1 MWQHFTWNGVYKD
14 NAQSLTAKKKKKDKN
29 LKSNQELLST
39 MYNFI
44 QVNLG
49 KRSKSCIPEGNGG
62 YL

>member
-1 MWQHFTWNGVYKD
+1 MWQHVTWNGVYKD
-14 NAQSLTAKKKKKDKN
+14 NAQFLTAKKKKDEN

-49 KRSKSCIPEGNGG
+49 KRSESCIPECNGG